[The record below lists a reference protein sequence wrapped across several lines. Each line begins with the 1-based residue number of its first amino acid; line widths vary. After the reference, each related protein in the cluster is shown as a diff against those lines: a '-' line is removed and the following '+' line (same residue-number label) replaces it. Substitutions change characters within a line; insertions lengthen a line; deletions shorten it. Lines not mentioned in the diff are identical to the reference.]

1 MNSRE
6 REFLRKRAHE
16 LEPLVRV
23 GKEGYTDNLGQSIL
37 DAISS
42 RELIKVKMLQS
53 VELDKR
59 ELAEI
64 IQEETGCEV
73 VGIIGKTIILYKEN
87 KENPKISLELKESV
101 R

>member
-6 REFLRKRAHE
+6 REFLRKKAHE
-16 LEPLVRV
+16 LDPIVRV

-37 DAISS
+37 DAIAS

-53 VELDKR
+53 VEIDKR
-59 ELAEI
+59 ELASI
-64 IQEETGCEV
+64 IEEKTGCEV
-73 VGIIGKTIILYKEN
+73 VGVIGKTIILYKEN
-87 KENPKISLELKESV
+87 KENPKVSLELKDSL

>member
-6 REFLRKRAHE
+6 REFLRKKAHE
-16 LEPLVRV
+16 LDPIVRV

-37 DAISS
+37 DAIAS

-53 VELDKR
+53 VEIDKR
-59 ELAEI
+59 ELASI
-64 IQEETGCEV
+64 IEEKTGCEV
-73 VGIIGKTIILYKEN
+73 VGVIGKTIILYKEN
-87 KENPKISLELKESV
+87 RENPKVSLELKDSL